1 MARVAGDMGE
11 SMWETTRVD
20 GKVPA
25 VVILIVKFFHLDGHE
40 TRLLLV
46 GRLDPLRSFFR
57 LRRRCRLASAFAFF
71 SISRCRLANVFRFLA
86 MIAFLASSLPDS
98 HGQESPEKSL
108 TNSARKSLTQSGSD
122 VRSKRIHGG
131 IFGSDCLVSGI

>member
-1 MARVAGDMGE
+1 MGE

-46 GRLDPLRSFFR
+46 GRLDPLRSFF
-57 LRRRCRLASAFAFF
+57 AFDSFRGFGPLLPFKAPLPFGLGFCLLFHFPLPFGECIPIF
-71 SISRCRLANVFRFLA
+71 S
-86 MIAFLASSLPDS
+86 D
-98 HGQESPEKSL
+98 
-108 TNSARKSLTQSGSD
+108 
-122 VRSKRIHGG
+122 
-131 IFGSDCLVSGI
+131 DCIPCK